1 MWLIRLIFWGLVLYL
16 AYKFLSLFFRNKE
29 NQSQVKGTPKPNSE
43 LDLRNYDV
51 EDVDFKE
58 IKD

>member
-16 AYKFLSLFFRNKE
+16 AYKLLSLFLRNAH
-29 NQSQVKGTPKPNSE
+29 NRPQVKGTPKPNSKI
-43 LDLRNYDV
+43 DLRNYDV